1 LYAQD
6 VLGYTPAE
14 FGLMTAV
21 VPVTAVIAS
30 GISQRMV
37 TRRGFRVVAVVS
49 MSLMTAGFV
58 LLTQVSADGNYAA
71 DLLPGLV
78 LIGPGLGAATVAAS
92 IAAVA
97 GVAEHETGL
106 ASGISNTSFQIGG
119 AFGVAMLT
127 TVAAAR
133 TGDSANLTSGYRLA
147 FAVAAAVSL
156 LGALAAATLLGR
168 RPR

>member
-1 LYAQD
+1 VARAAQGASAAMMAPSAMAILVATFAEGHERNRALGVSGAMAAAGGGAGGAGRGAGGGGAGVGVGGGPQD

-37 TRRGFRVVAVVS
+37 TRRGFRVVAVVN
-49 MSLMTAGFV
+49 MLLMTAGFV
-58 LLTQVSADGNYAA
+58 LLTQVLADGNYAA

-92 IAAVA
+92 IAAV
-97 GVAEHETGL
+97 
-106 ASGISNTSFQIGG
+106 
-119 AFGVAMLT
+119 
-127 TVAAAR
+127 
-133 TGDSANLTSGYRLA
+133 
-147 FAVAAAVSL
+147 
-156 LGALAAATLLGR
+156 
-168 RPR
+168 